1 MELTGQQIEA
11 RLKIIEWYNNIKES
25 KNQFFLLNG
34 FAGTGKTFL
43 INHIIDDLNL
53 LPHQVAYGTY
63 TGKAASILIQKG
75 RDAATIH
82 RLIYTPVEE
91 EYETKLGG
99 ETIKSHRIKFVKKDS
114 ISDYKLIIID
124 EVSMVDEIMMKDLM
138 SFGIPILAT
147 GDPGQLPPISGTN
160 KFMENPDFFLT
171 EIVRQAQDDPIVQ
184 LATKVRNGETISYG
198 NYGSVLVLDKSTLPQ
213 SMMKNLLLKA
223 DQVICGTNSTRIY
236 LNNEIRRH
244 KGIDIVK
251 DKYPM
256 DGEKVICTVNNWE
269 LYLDLMQNYNLVNGT
284 IGTVKNVD
292 IHDKV
297 MNIGTLSF
305 KPDFLPNEEYT
316 EDILFDSGVFL
327 NDQYTFDL
335 HQKVLVLPNNKYR
348 LKRYFSKKGDNEST
362 EDFQA
367 RIRQLIRDSKESIDE
382 KQINRLDFGW
392 ALTVHKS
399 QGSEW
404 DKIVLFDESYV
415 FGDNANKFLYTA
427 ITRAKKKLVIIR

>member
-1 MELTGQQIEA
+1 VELTTQQQEV
-11 RLKIIEWYNNIKES
+11 RLKIIDWFKNIKQN
-25 KNQFFLLNG
+25 KQLFILQG
-34 FAGTGKTFL
+34 YAGTGKTFL

-53 LPHQVAYGTY
+53 LPHEVAYGTF

-91 EYETKLGG
+91 EYETKLGN
-99 ETIKSHRIKFVKKDS
+99 ETIKSHKIKFVKKDS
-114 ISDYKLIIID
+114 ISNYKLIIID
-124 EVSMVDEIMMKDLM
+124 EVSMVDEMMMKDLL

-147 GDPGQLPPISGTN
+147 GDPGQLPPISGSN
-160 KFMENPDFFLT
+160 KFMDNPDYFLT

-184 LATKVRNGETISYG
+184 LATKVRNGETIPYG

-244 KGIDIVK
+244 KGIDVIK
-251 DKYPM
+251 DKYPI

-269 LYLDLMQNYNLVNGT
+269 LYVDLMNNYNLVNGT
-284 IGTVKNVD
+284 IGIVKNVD
-292 IHDKV
+292 IHDKIL
-297 MNIGTLSF
+297 NIGTLSF

-316 EDILFDSGVFL
+316 EDVLFDSGVFL

-335 HQKVLVLPNNKYR
+335 HQKALVLPEKKYR
-348 LKRYFSKKGDNEST
+348 LKKFFSKKGENESQ

-382 KQINRLDFGW
+382 QQINRFDFAW
-392 ALTVHKS
+392 AITLHKF
-399 QGSEW
+399 QGSEARR
-404 DKIVLFDESYV
+404 VVVFDESYI
-415 FGDNANKFLYTA
+415 FGENSNKWLYTA
-427 ITRAKKKLVIIR
+427 ITRAKEKLVIIR